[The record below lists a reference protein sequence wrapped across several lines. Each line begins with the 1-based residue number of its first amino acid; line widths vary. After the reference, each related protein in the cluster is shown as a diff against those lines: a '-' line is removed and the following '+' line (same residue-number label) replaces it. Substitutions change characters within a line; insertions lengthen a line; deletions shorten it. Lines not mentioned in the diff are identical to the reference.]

1 MRETYDYTVSFA
13 GTPSTKP
20 EIVKEINAVI
30 RRDMKMAR
38 TLKGIEIEVKPEW
51 YDLLLKDGSIIRSYE
66 KAGWK
71 VRWWEQHEDGPA
83 TGRLM
88 RSWLCIQDSQF
99 VQDTTKQK
107 KVK

>member
-1 MRETYDYTVSFA
+1 MSKILRNKITT
-13 GTPSTKP
+13 
-20 EIVKEINAVI
+20 EINAI
-30 RRDMKMAR
+30 IKRDMKLAR
-38 TLKGIEIEVKPEW
+38 TINGIEIEVKPEW
-51 YDLLLKDGSIIRSYE
+51 YDLLLEDGSIIRSYE

-83 TGRLM
+83 TGKLL
-88 RSWLCIQDSQF
+88 RSWLCFQDAQF

>member
-1 MRETYDYTVSFA
+1 MSKILRN
-13 GTPSTKP
+13 
-20 EIVKEINAVI
+20 EITTEINATI
-30 RRDMKMAR
+30 KRDMKLAR
-38 TLKGIEIEVKPEW
+38 TLKGIEIEVEPEW
-51 YDLLLKDGSIIRSYE
+51 YRLLLEDGSIIRSYE

-83 TGRLM
+83 TGKLL
-88 RSWLCIQDSQF
+88 RSWLCLQDAQF